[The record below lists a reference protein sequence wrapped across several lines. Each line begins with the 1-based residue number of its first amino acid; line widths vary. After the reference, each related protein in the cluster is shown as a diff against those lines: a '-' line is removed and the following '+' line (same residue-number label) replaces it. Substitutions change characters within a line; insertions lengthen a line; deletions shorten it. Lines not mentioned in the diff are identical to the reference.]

1 MQLAMA
7 GWALEGRI
15 GRLGARPWGSAV
27 RAQIGMRARRVYIMC
42 ACVGVT
48 EGQARG

>member
-15 GRLGARPWGSAV
+15 GRLGARPWGERSA
-27 RAQIGMRARRVYIMC
+27 RADWYASSSGVYNVC
-42 ACVGVT
+42 LC
-48 EGQARG
+48 RCN